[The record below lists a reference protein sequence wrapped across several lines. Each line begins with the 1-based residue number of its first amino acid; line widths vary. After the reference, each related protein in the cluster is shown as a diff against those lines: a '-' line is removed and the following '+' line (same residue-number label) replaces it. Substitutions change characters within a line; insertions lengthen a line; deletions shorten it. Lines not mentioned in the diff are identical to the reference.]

1 MLCEACRGVLE
12 EGRNFIGWAYS
23 WETESQE
30 TDPDT
35 TSSNAQTSPEQPTC
49 EPSADTIDL
58 PIGNLHV
65 SRTSS
70 ADSVESTGRH
80 KAFANRE
87 NSEDNKNEDEQG
99 LDKSDYADSEDNVDS
114 LRRSPTQVRDPRKPA
129 KHGHHRTISDFQK
142 ALDDWCQVC
151 RILWD
156 DLSLVEQQ
164 SVQLGRKPDLSQ
176 CSGELTYFTHA
187 YISEYEH
194 HDNALLFEVY
204 LNQRMVSLDAIK
216 SRVHFQL
223 YANAGM

>member
-87 NSEDNKNEDEQG
+87 NSEDDKNEDERD
-99 LDKSDYADSEDNVDS
+99 LNRSDYADSEDNVDS
-114 LRRSPTQVRDPRKPA
+114 LRRSLTQVRHPHKPA

-142 ALDDWCQVC
+142 SLDDWCQVC

-176 CSGELTYFTHA
+176 RSGELTYFTHA
-187 YISEYEH
+187 YISEDEYY
-194 HDNALLFEVY
+194 DNALLFRVY
-204 LNQRMVSLDAIK
+204 LNQRMVSLDAK
-216 SRVHFQL
+216 ESCVEFQL
-223 YANAGM
+223 YSNTGM